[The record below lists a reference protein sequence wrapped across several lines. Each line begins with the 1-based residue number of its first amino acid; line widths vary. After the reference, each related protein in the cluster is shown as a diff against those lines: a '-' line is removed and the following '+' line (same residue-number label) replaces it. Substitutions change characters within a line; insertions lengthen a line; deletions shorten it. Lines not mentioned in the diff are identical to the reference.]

1 MWTCSFRDFELGN
14 SNLGSVNMD
23 EFSYGATEEEEVVEE
38 FVGSVRFAEYKSVT
52 PQ

>member
-1 MWTCSFRDFELGN
+1 MN
-14 SNLGSVNMD
+14 
-23 EFSYGATEEEEVVEE
+23 EFSYRATEEGAVVEE